1 MVFLFVFVPKT
12 QRLLPHN
19 LMRLRFQNL
28 QNENVH
34 PKDKDHHVTLETLW
48 EIRRIRIKL
57 APIKQLGQQNT
68 EAVFKALLQSAIA
81 SVQ

>member
-1 MVFLFVFVPKT
+1 MPKT
-12 QRLLPHN
+12 QRLFHQN

-34 PKDKDHHVTLETLW
+34 QEDKDHHVTLETWW

-81 SVQ
+81 SVP